1 MAYAKHAGGVLVTN
15 DHDNGTAD
23 IYEAALSAD
32 RIITLKPGETITSV
46 AKRMKKMPL
55 VLDFGG
61 FVESRVIEAA
71 AMAQVVVVP
80 LSFQSTADLTSAV
93 RTITTVEE
101 HCPRVVILINNT
113 AKEHVIDLADMLKA
127 RFPKHTIM
135 TVPPS
140 RYIRRLADD
149 GLTLH
154 DLAARGGIER
164 YQLRTVL
171 PPVEALHAAL
181 DQFSR

>member
-1 MAYAKHAGGVLVTN
+1 M
-15 DHDNGTAD
+15 
-23 IYEAALSAD
+23 
-32 RIITLKPGETITSV
+32 KPGETIASV
-46 AKRMKKMPL
+46 AKRLKGAPL

-71 AMAQVVVVP
+71 AMANVTVVP
-80 LSFQSTADLTSAV
+80 ISFQSTADLTSAV
-93 RTITTVEE
+93 RTITAIEE

-113 AKEHVIDLADMLKA
+113 AREHVADLADMLA
-127 RFPKHTIM
+127 GRFPKHAIM

-154 DLAARGGIER
+154 DLAALGGIER

-171 PPVEALHAAL
+171 PPVEALHAIL
-181 DQFSR
+181 D